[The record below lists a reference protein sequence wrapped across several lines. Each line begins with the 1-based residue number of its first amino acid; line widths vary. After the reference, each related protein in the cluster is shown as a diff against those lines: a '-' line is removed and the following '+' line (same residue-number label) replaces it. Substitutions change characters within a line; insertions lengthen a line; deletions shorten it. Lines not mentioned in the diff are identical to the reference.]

1 MTHPLL
7 HLLLVKPGLLADH
20 AEAYLSL
27 FNEELETLLAGFR
40 RKAWM
45 LAAIVSCLVLTFGLA
60 GVALMLGVL
69 FPERSAPAMGVLIGI
84 PLIPLSG
91 AVVLVLMLRPS
102 REARAFET
110 LAFQFKTDI
119 SLLRGA
125 GNP

>member
-20 AEAYLSL
+20 AEAYLAL

-45 LAAIVSCLVLTFGLA
+45 HAAIVSCLVLTYGLA
-60 GVALMLGVL
+60 GVALMLGAL

-84 PLIPLSG
+84 PLLPLSG
-91 AVVLVLMLRPS
+91 AIVLVFMLRPS
-102 REARAFET
+102 REKRAFET
-110 LAFQFKTDI
+110 LTLQFKTDV
-119 SLLRGA
+119 SLLRSA
-125 GNP
+125 GTP